1 MSSEQQVLPGEGSA
15 LAWTAGGGHFFIQWH
30 FCLPRPWLCGSVC
43 TSSEHS
49 LQSLN
54 ADEGVN
60 LHNTFLCSFRIRIP
74 VFFSLRL
81 FRFNWNCNSQFK
93 EGAACF
99 CCIHFWSFPQYGG
112 IKLPSSC
119 QVLRCMC
126 QGRGGGQAL
135 IEFTINKFLPWGL
148 ECSWSAY
155 LLSCSFKDLT
165 MKAASPSKPLFMPPP
180 LPQLL
185 SHHCE
190 QPVRLLVAAFA
201 YSCLWI
207 GWGVSAD

>member
-60 LHNTFLCSFRIRIP
+60 LRNTFLCSFRIRIP

-126 QGRGGGQAL
+126 QGRRGGPSSHWVYNQQILTLRTRVQLKCLSPELLFQGLNYESSFSFEAL
-135 IEFTINKFLPWGL
+135 I
-148 ECSWSAY
+148 
-155 LLSCSFKDLT
+155 
-165 MKAASPSKPLFMPPP
+165 MPPP